1 LEKKQKLK
9 EIAPKELKIATI
21 KKKRR
26 DLLHCATLPQF
37 RGEKDGKT
45 NV

>member
-21 KKKRR
+21 KKKKKRSFA
-26 DLLHCATLPQF
+26 LCHTATVQ
-37 RGEKDGKT
+37 R
-45 NV
+45 

>member
-21 KKKRR
+21 KKKRSFA
-26 DLLHCATLPQF
+26 LCHTATVQ
-37 RGEKDGKT
+37 R
-45 NV
+45 